1 MLSIFH
7 KYDYKRL
14 AAKLLE
20 YPDFEIKFHDFH
32 QDFPGGQLVC
42 DSWVNVEIADIGYL
56 DKVIVLGG
64 EIE

>member
-1 MLSIFH
+1 MIA
-7 KYDYKRL
+7 KEL

-20 YPDFEIKFHDFH
+20 HPDFEIKFNQCRYAGSQFV
-32 QDFPGGQLVC
+32 F
-42 DSWVNVEIADIGYL
+42 DSWTNVEIVDVWHS

>member
-1 MLSIFH
+1 MIA
-7 KYDYKRL
+7 KEL

-20 YPDFEIKFHDFH
+20 HPDFEIKFHYFR
-32 QDFPGGQLVC
+32 QEFPGGPLIC
-42 DSWVNVEIADIGYL
+42 DSWTNVEIADVGHS

>member
-1 MLSIFH
+1 M
-7 KYDYKRL
+7 KAKEL

-20 YPDFEIKFHDFH
+20 HPDFEIEFHDFR
-32 QDFPGGQLVC
+32 QEFPGGPLIC
-42 DSWVNVEIADIGYL
+42 DSWTNVEIADVGHS

>member
-1 MLSIFH
+1 MTA
-7 KYDYKRL
+7 KEL

-32 QDFPGGQLVC
+32 QDFSGGPLVC
-42 DSWVNVEIADIGYL
+42 DSWANVEIVDVGYL
-56 DKVIVLGG
+56 DKLIVLCG

>member
-1 MLSIFH
+1 M
-7 KYDYKRL
+7 KAKEL

-20 YPDFEIKFHDFH
+20 HPDFEIKFHDFR
-32 QDFPGGQLVC
+32 QEFPDGPLVC
-42 DSWVNVEIADIGYL
+42 DSWTNVEIADVGHS

>member
-1 MLSIFH
+1 M
-7 KYDYKRL
+7 KAKEL

-20 YPDFEIKFHDFH
+20 HPDFEIKFHDFR
-32 QDFPGGQLVC
+32 QEFPGSPLIC
-42 DSWVNVEIADIGYL
+42 DSWTNVEIADVGHS

>member
-1 MLSIFH
+1 MIA
-7 KYDYKRL
+7 KEL

-20 YPDFEIKFHDFH
+20 HPDFEIKFHDFH
-32 QDFPGGQLVC
+32 QEFSGGPLVC
-42 DSWVNVEIADIGYL
+42 DSWSNIEIVDVGHS

>member
-1 MLSIFH
+1 MIA
-7 KYDYKRL
+7 KEL

-20 YPDFEIKFHDFH
+20 HPDFEIKFHDFH
-32 QDFPGGQLVC
+32 QEFPGDPLVC
-42 DSWVNVEIADIGYL
+42 DSLTNIEIADIGYS

>member
-1 MLSIFH
+1 MIA
-7 KYDYKRL
+7 KEL

-20 YPDFEIKFHDFH
+20 HPDFEIKFHDFH
-32 QDFPGGQLVC
+32 QEFSGSPLVC
-42 DSWVNVEIADIGYL
+42 YSWSNIEIVDVGHS

>member
-1 MLSIFH
+1 M
-7 KYDYKRL
+7 KAKEL

-20 YPDFEIKFHDFH
+20 HPDFEIKFHDFH
-32 QDFPGGQLVC
+32 QEFSCGPLVC
-42 DSWVNVEIADIGYL
+42 DSLSNIEIVDVGHS

>member
-1 MLSIFH
+1 MTA
-7 KYDYKRL
+7 KEL
-14 AAKLLE
+14 AVKLLE
-20 YPDFEIKFHDFH
+20 YPDFEIKFHDFY
-32 QDFPGGQLVC
+32 QDFPGGPLVC

>member
-1 MLSIFH
+1 MTA
-7 KYDYKRL
+7 KEL

-20 YPDFEIKFHDFH
+20 HPDFEIKFHDFH
-32 QDFPGGQLVC
+32 QDFPGGPLVC
-42 DSWVNVEIADIGYL
+42 DSWANVEIVDVGHS